1 MKSSRSGYSHR
12 GYPNQKVDPITARI
26 LSANQKRRAI
36 AGNQAGEIKKKN
48 MQLYGKI
55 SPNQVVVLTDQSE
68 SDSCVEDS
76 VVLPLKL
83 RILNSIVLKQLDY
96 YRRKNRI
103 KKLNCSE
110 WEKKYQIFANLM
122 LLKVILKALQNQ
134 NLRNL

>member
-55 SPNQVVVLTDQSE
+55 FFQINGSLTNQNVVLTDQSE
-68 SDSCVEDS
+68 SEVIL
-76 VVLPLKL
+76 VFKIWLRTLTLKL
-83 RILNSIVLKQLDY
+83 
-96 YRRKNRI
+96 
-103 KKLNCSE
+103 
-110 WEKKYQIFANLM
+110 
-122 LLKVILKALQNQ
+122 
-134 NLRNL
+134 

>member
-55 SPNQVVVLTDQSE
+55 SANQLVVLTDQSE
-68 SDSCVEDS
+68 SEVIL
-76 VVLPLKL
+76 VL
-83 RILNSIVLKQLDY
+83 RIWLPY
-96 YRRKNRI
+96 P
-103 KKLNCSE
+103 
-110 WEKKYQIFANLM
+110 
-122 LLKVILKALQNQ
+122 
-134 NLRNL
+134 

>member
-55 SPNQVVVLTDQSE
+55 FMNWVK
-68 SDSCVEDS
+68 
-76 VVLPLKL
+76 LKL
-83 RILNSIVLKQLDY
+83 GGPVSNWRI
-96 YRRKNRI
+96 RKPFTGR
-103 KKLNCSE
+103 L
-110 WEKKYQIFANLM
+110 A
-122 LLKVILKALQNQ
+122 KVDGPNGESGRSFE
-134 NLRNL
+134 NYPE